1 MTDVADAAVPDELPV
16 GRGRAAVDAGR
27 LVRYALSPKLAPGSS
42 EDYANLVARYLT
54 TPSFAAEVNDLASG
68 LGLVVLDCDRIGGIA
83 VAPVEASPFAMRVTD
98 VLATYSTGERL
109 LFGLVLLTIAAVAY
123 PTADALD
130 DETRALPTLTAAE
143 IAGRVDL
150 VANRLAERYGPSDP
164 PADAPDLE
172 PLWRLVLRTRA
183 DDTTEDGRSNPRTKL
198 GMARRALK
206 LLTEHGLADEVR
218 DATEPDSYRLR
229 SRFRLHVADSAG
241 GALDVLRAV
250 AHDGPETR

>member
-1 MTDVADAAVPDELPV
+1 MTDVADPSIPDELPV

-27 LVRYALSPKLAPGSS
+27 LVRYGLSPKLAPGRS
-42 EDYANLVARYLT
+42 EDYANLVVRYLT
-54 TPSFAAEVNDLASG
+54 TPSFATEVNDVASG
-68 LGLVVLDCDRIGGIA
+68 LGLLVLDCDRIGGLT
-83 VAPVEASPFAMRVTD
+83 VAPVEASPFTMRVTD
-98 VLATYSTGERL
+98 MLATYSTGERL
-109 LFGLVLLTIAAVAY
+109 LFGLVLLTIAAIAY
-123 PTADALD
+123 PTADAL
-130 DETRALPTLTAAE
+130 DETRALPTLTATE
-143 IAGRVDL
+143 VAGRVDV
-150 VANRLAERYGPSDP
+150 VANRLAERYGPADP

-206 LLTEHGLADEVR
+206 LLADHGLADEIR

-241 GALDVLRAV
+241 GALDVLRNV
-250 AHDGPETR
+250 AHDDANTH